1 MGVDVFLL
9 YLIEFV
15 NACGEVL
22 RGRFLRWIESTDLEL
37 QTKKGLAYA
46 RPFLIVARG
55 GLEPPTSGL

>member
-1 MGVDVFLL
+1 M
-9 YLIEFV
+9 